1 MKISINL
8 LLLLLL
14 LLLTIVTSTFA
25 AEEKKRLSILCI
37 GDSITQGGRL
47 NNEYTYRL
55 PLQNKLRNH
64 PTIKADFIG
73 TQNKGLNGDFQWPS
87 NFDPDHEGYYGGK
100 TKEVADFLTANIQA
114 LSTIDIAIIHLG
126 SNDQNNVSELTITQ
140 PFKRIINLLRSNNSE
155 VNIIIIQ
162 IPGNQNDKMHYLT
175 WKVAYDLN
183 QANSAIKVIPLF
195 LTWDMNKDTFDGA
208 HPNLVGQDKIANLV
222 YEKINE
228 LTFE

>member
-1 MKISINL
+1 MKISLNL
-8 LLLLLL
+8 ILLFSLIL
-14 LLLTIVTSTFA
+14 ITSTWA
-25 AEEKKRLSILCI
+25 AEEKKLVRIVCI

-47 NNEYTYRL
+47 NHEYTYRL
-55 PLQNKLRNH
+55 PLQDKLSNH

-73 TQNKGLNGDFQWPS
+73 SQNKGLNGYFQWPS
-87 NFDPDHEGYYGGK
+87 HFDPDHEGYYGAR
-100 TKEVADFLTANIQA
+100 TKEVADLLTSNIQT

-126 SNDQNNVSELTITQ
+126 NNDQDDVSELTITQ

-155 VNIIIIQ
+155 VKIIVLQ

-183 QANSAIKVIPLF
+183 QTNSAITVISLF
-195 LTWDMNKDTFDGA
+195 LTWNMNTDTFDGV
-208 HPNLVGQDKIANLV
+208 HPNLVGQGKIANLI
-222 YEKINE
+222 YEKIDE